1 MELKRTWANLQSK
14 NERTST
20 SCGTPVYMAPEICQG
35 VPYSYKVDIWSLG
48 VLIVEIVSGKLPFTG
63 DSPKEIQ
70 ENILKCQPTYSS
82 IISQQLRDLCR
93 KIFVPDPDNRIRISE
108 IKKHQFFQKIST
120 WNYRDFYRKEKAPF
134 VPDV

>member
-1 MELKRTWANLQSK
+1 
-14 NERTST
+14 
-20 SCGTPVYMAPEICQG
+20 MAPEICQG

-108 IKKHQFFQKIST
+108 IKKH
-120 WNYRDFYRKEKAPF
+120 
-134 VPDV
+134 